1 MVFQLELSDT
11 SFQEKR
17 TYHVKGHQVVIRQAR
32 GEDAPELRKRLA
44 RVVRE
49 KVYLDVTPDALPDP
63 REQREEIEK
72 LQDSGGM
79 YAVVEVDGIL
89 AGTAQLKRGSK
100 GISDHTAKF
109 RTWII
114 PGYRGMGLGKKLME
128 YTIGW
133 AKSNGIEKINLDV
146 WSNNERAIRLYRKYG
161 FRLEG
166 CRRRQA
172 VFKGKYVDEVFMSR
186 FL

>member
-1 MVFQLELSDT
+1 MPVTL
-11 SFQEKR
+11 FQEKR
-17 TYHVKGHQVVIRQAR
+17 TYPVNGHMVVIRQAR

-49 KVYLDVTPDALPDP
+49 KVYLDEAPDSLPDS
-63 REQREEIEK
+63 REQEEEIEQI
-72 LQDSGGM
+72 QDSGGL
-79 YAVVEVDGIL
+79 YAVVKVDGII
-89 AGTAQLKRGSK
+89 AGTARLRRGSR
-100 GISDHTAKF
+100 GISDHTAAF

-128 YTIGW
+128 YTIDW
-133 AKSNGIEKINLDV
+133 AKVNGIEKINLDV
-146 WSNNERAIRLYRKYG
+146 WSNNDRAIRLYQKYG

-166 CRRRQA
+166 RRRRQA
-172 VFKGKYVDEVFMSR
+172 ILNGEYVDEIFMSR